1 MVHGESCYYVAG
13 ASSASTWNNSRKF
26 CQDLGADLA
35 VIKSQN
41 ENQFIYDLL
50 RNTSGSRDGWI
61 GLYRKANNKFY
72 WLDDRPEEGN
82 YQKWNHG
89 EPSNGGGIEDCVHL
103 VGDNYQTLK
112 KGQWNDKPCS
122 DNGPVAICQCP
133 I

>member
-35 VIKSQN
+35 VIKSEN

-50 RNTSGSRDGWI
+50 RNTSGSRNGWI

-89 EPSNGGGIEDCVHL
+89 EPSNGGGIEDCVNL
-103 VGDNYQTLK
+103 VRNNYQALK
-112 KGQWNDKPCS
+112 KGQWNDIDCS
-122 DNGPVAICQCP
+122 NKGPVAICQCP